1 MKKIIRL
8 TESDLHRIIK
18 ESVKRILREED
29 FSSMGGG
36 DIGGGDSVGDM
47 GGGDIGPIE
56 DGVDEESPIAGT
68 PNAAQSGEV
77 VKGSGFKHNRDFF
90 GSSLERN
97 DPLCKFKR
105 R

>member
-29 FSSMGGG
+29 FGSM
-36 DIGGGDSVGDM
+36 D

-56 DGVDEESPIAGT
+56 DGVDEEEIAGT
-68 PNAAQSGEV
+68 PNAAQSEPFTV
-77 VKGSGFKHNRDFF
+77 PF
-90 GSSLERN
+90 GKKNKFYGKALDHRG
-97 DPLCKFKR
+97 LCKFER
-105 R
+105 V